1 MSMADEG
8 LSPASSDLEQLLQQE
23 LAALSS
29 RSDSLCTSTEASQL
43 CLDAAGDY
51 LKLQHPQL
59 QHHPPSTLHHSLQ
72 ISDAP

>member
-1 MSMADEG
+1 MSMANEG

-43 CLDAAGDY
+43 CLDAAGDNP
-51 LKLQHPQL
+51 KL

-72 ISDAP
+72 ISDDAP